1 MSLDTTG
8 DCFEI
13 VNGPEDGT
21 EFPIARA
28 PFDIGADPGCSVSI
42 RLDDAVT
49 RFQARIT
56 AVAGGYRVRR
66 IGDAPVW
73 VNGSKAGR
81 IRSRIVRS
89 KDIIK
94 VGRTELCVRLAEGG
108 LASRSYGLPTE
119 SDASWAIRALV
130 RTLRKAL
137 GWVLGLAR
145 GGLFSKLLFAAAV
158 LGVASSFSPWVR
170 GWVYYGIDWMV
181 YTVRYMLFQ
190 FGISF

>member
-1 MSLDTTG
+1 MSIETTG

-28 PFDIGADPGCSVSI
+28 PFDIGADPGCGVSI
-42 RLDDAVT
+42 RLDDAIV

-66 IGDAPVW
+66 IADAPVW

-81 IRSRIVRS
+81 IRSRIARS

-94 VGRTELCVRLAEGG
+94 VGRTELCVRIAEGG

-119 SDASWAIRALV
+119 SDASWALRALV
-130 RTLRKAL
+130 RTLRKTI

-145 GGLFSKLLFAAAV
+145 GGVFSKLLFAAAV
-158 LGVASSFSPWVR
+158 LAVASFFSPWVR
-170 GWVYYGIDWMV
+170 YYVFYALDWAA
-181 YTVRYMLFQ
+181 YWVRYLLFQ
-190 FGISF
+190 FGIG